1 MYEYETSTTG
11 VTITIT
17 HHNGIKTPGLKTSWT
32 MDSSHPDYCKWLK
45 TSGFVVTPP
54 VVHMQHTSE
63 PTVKIKSAK
72 AHVPRVYKSQMASVG
87 KYRVVLVTAARD
99 WAATQHAVAK
109 SDVGT
114 LLAKEKDPAT
124 CRIRVPTKGWAF
136 KRSLPSVQ
144 FPKRVK
150 LYLIECFNKK
160 PHVSPDQALVML
172 KGRLE
177 FMGNVFIEYFV
188 TPTRIKGYFGRL
200 KKYREDKLAG
210 NEDKDVPA
218 SAAGGD
224 PNTGSY
230 KGLTLKADL
239 VAEIKLKGIH
249 VEKLYSMTKA
259 KLVDV
264 LVTNDI
270 EREGLEPGVDAEE
283 EFHMAEAKRED
294 ESGGLNNTELSQRVF
309 NVDTGV
315 LDSDGEDSEG
325 DNEDPAELLNELM
338 QE

>member
-1 MYEYETSTTG
+1 
-11 VTITIT
+11 
-17 HHNGIKTPGLKTSWT
+17 
-32 MDSSHPDYCKWLK
+32 
-45 TSGFVVTPP
+45 
-54 VVHMQHTSE
+54 
-63 PTVKIKSAK
+63 
-72 AHVPRVYKSQMASVG
+72 
-87 KYRVVLVTAARD
+87 
-99 WAATQHAVAK
+99 
-109 SDVGT
+109 
-114 LLAKEKDPAT
+114 
-124 CRIRVPTKGWAF
+124 
-136 KRSLPSVQ
+136 VQ

-200 KKYREDKLAG
+200 KKYREGKLAG

-218 SAAGGD
+218 TAAGGD
-224 PNTGSY
+224 PNANAESY

-239 VAEIKLKGIH
+239 VAEIKLKGLH
-249 VEKLYSMTKA
+249 VEKLYAMTKA
-259 KLVDV
+259 KLVGV

-283 EFHMAEAKRED
+283 EFNMAEAKREG
-294 ESGGLNNTELSQRVF
+294 ESGGLNNTELSKRAI
-309 NVDTGV
+309 NVDTGE
-315 LDSDGEDSEG
+315 LESDGEDPEG
-325 DNEDPAELLNELM
+325 DNEGPADMLNELM